1 MKKIL
6 LLPLCLLLFSG
17 CGSRS
22 SAAGDIQ
29 AQYSHIATAQL
40 EAEVTL
46 HDTQEE
52 QHFTLQCDFTPE
64 RSTVTVTAPDTVKG
78 ITAAVTGEALTIE
91 YDGTVLAAGEPGQF
105 GPVNCLPLLLR
116 TIGSGYLLEE
126 SRETLEGTPCCRLA
140 LDTSVG
146 GTPLVCTVW
155 LDEETLLPLY
165 GEFSADGAAVVSAR
179 LLAFSCTLN
188 DETN

>member
-1 MKKIL
+1 MKKSI
-6 LLPLCLLLFSG
+6 LLPLCLLLFVSG
-17 CGSRS
+17 CGSRG

-29 AQYSHIATAQL
+29 AQYSRIATAQM

-46 HDTQEE
+46 HDAQEE
-52 QHFTLQCDFTPE
+52 RCFTLQCTFTPE

-91 YDGTVLAAGEPGQF
+91 YDGTVLSAGEPGQF
-105 GPVNCLPLLLR
+105 GPVNCLPLLLH

-126 SRETLEGTPCCRLA
+126 SRETLGDTPCYRLA

-155 LDEETLLPLY
+155 LDQETLLPLY

-188 DETN
+188 DG